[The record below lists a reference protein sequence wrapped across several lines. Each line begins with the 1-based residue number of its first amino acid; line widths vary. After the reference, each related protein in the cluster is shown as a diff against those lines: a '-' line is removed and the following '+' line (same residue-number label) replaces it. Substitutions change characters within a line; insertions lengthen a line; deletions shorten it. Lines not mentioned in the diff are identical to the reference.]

1 MSRSDR
7 TDSRATSVLAVVRES
22 SGNWWGEGTEF
33 ERRKRLQEET
43 LNAIT
48 AFSADD
54 RLSREQEHR
63 GGELR

>member
-1 MSRSDR
+1 M
-7 TDSRATSVLAVVRES
+7 VRES
-22 SGNWWGEGTEF
+22 PGNWCGEETEF

-54 RLSREQEHR
+54 RLSREQVHR